1 LLTSLKLSPSTWFTL
16 IAVAVAVL
24 AVYLLGPVL
33 TPFITAIV
41 LAYALHPLVEWLAD
55 KRFGKFYVPRALCVA
70 LVIVLFFV
78 VVVGVLLLVVPVLT
92 KEVPLLRDQVP
103 LLLERLGAWLQPLLN
118 KLGIPV
124 KLDIAS
130 VKKLLAQALSENVQ
144 DVGQA
149 VLTSA
154 KSGGGVL
161 LSLIGNLVLI
171 PVVLFYGLMDWENLV
186 ARTEALLPPKLKAPI
201 LDFCDECDKTLAQ
214 YLRGQLLVM
223 AVLATY
229 YSIGLSL
236 AGYDLA
242 LPIGLFTGLAIFVP
256 YVGFGIG
263 LLLALMAGLLQ
274 FAPLYALIAVGIV
287 YGIGQVL
294 ESFFLTPRLVGE
306 RIGLHPLAVIFA
318 LLAFGQL
325 FGFIGVLVAL
335 PVSAVVVVALRRALT
350 RYRESALFKG

>member
-1 LLTSLKLSPSTWFTL
+1 M
-16 IAVAVAVL
+16 
-24 AVYLLGPVL
+24 VYLLGPVL
-33 TPFITAIV
+33 VPFITAIV

-55 KRFGKFYVPRALCVA
+55 KRWGKIFLPRALCVA
-70 LVIVLFFV
+70 VVIVSFLV
-78 VVVGVLLLVVPVLT
+78 LVVGVVLLVVPVLT
-92 KEVPLLRDQVP
+92 KELPLLRDQVP
-103 LLLERLGAWLQPLLN
+103 LMLERVAAWLQPLLH
-118 KLGIPV
+118 KLGIPL

-130 VKKLLAQALSENVQ
+130 LKKMLGQALSENVQ

-171 PVVLFYGLMDWENLV
+171 PVVLFYGLMDWDNLV

-223 AVLATY
+223 VVMAAFY
-229 YSIGLSL
+229 AIGLTI

-263 LLLALMAGLLQ
+263 LVLALMAGLLQ

-287 YGIGQVL
+287 YGTGQVL
-294 ESFFLTPRLVGE
+294 EGFFLTPRLVGE

-325 FGFIGVLVAL
+325 FGFVGVLVAL
-335 PVSAVVVVALRRALT
+335 PVSAVVVVALRRTLK